1 MVGLLNSD
9 VSELLPEAYSLAASV
24 LHAMM
29 TDQASPYY
37 ERPRA
42 GFGRGIE
49 FYRGQQFF
57 HVLAG
62 SIASYASGVGTWPE
76 LLDPLLF
83 TEKLLWTKFFQFIP
97 VPAPA
102 DRLAMRSF
110 IPPELRDEIRTA
122 KILWQ
127 SSEPICPP
135 DSAVPS
141 GQHYV
146 KFSHRSGISRRLQF
160 PLSAQETSTLQHWL
174 HTAFGSPQVPVNGEW
189 WYGAITPAV
198 FVEEAV
204 GGAERPEE
212 WKFFIANGI
221 CRFLYHERQRPSGT
235 RMQTLYDRSFNYL
248 PVQIADV
255 EIGQVVQPPDEH
267 ERMLAAAK
275 SIGSA
280 LNFAR
285 IGLYRTKEGEI
296 YLGEITLCPNN
307 AIYRFS
313 DPFFDS
319 SIGQQWMLGTA

>member
-83 TEKLLWTKFFQFIP
+83 TEKLLWNKFFQFIP
-97 VPAPA
+97 VPAPS

-235 RMQTLYDRSFNYL
+235 RMQTLYDRSFYYL

-255 EIGQVVQPPDEH
+255 EIGQVVQPPEEH
-267 ERMLAAAK
+267 ERMLAAAE

>member
-1 MVGLLNSD
+1 M
-9 VSELLPEAYSLAASV
+9 
-24 LHAMM
+24 
-29 TDQASPYY
+29 
-37 ERPRA
+37 
-42 GFGRGIE
+42 
-49 FYRGQQFF
+49 
-57 HVLAG
+57 LAG

-127 SSEPICPP
+127 LQRADLPARPGLPGPASITSS
-135 DSAVPS
+135 SAIRAAS
-141 GQHYV
+141 AGA
-146 KFSHRSGISRRLQF
+146 SSSRFRRRKRTPAAGLAAAAAAAAAAD
-160 PLSAQETSTLQHWL
+160 P
-174 HTAFGSPQVPVNGEW
+174 GEI
-189 WYGAITPAV
+189 GAITPAV

-212 WKFFIANGI
+212 WKFFIANGV

-235 RMQTLYDRSFNYL
+235 RMQTLYDRSFSYL

-319 SIGQQWMLGTA
+319 SIGQQWMLGTG